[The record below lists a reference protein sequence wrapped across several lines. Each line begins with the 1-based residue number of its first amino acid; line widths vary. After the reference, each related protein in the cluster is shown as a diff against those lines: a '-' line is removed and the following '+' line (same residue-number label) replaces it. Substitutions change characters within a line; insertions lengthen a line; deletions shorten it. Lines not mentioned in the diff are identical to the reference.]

1 MDKVQQD
8 FDPSKF
14 NFSKVGQEEV
24 LFHFEES
31 EEDKVHYLEKASVLD
46 SPNVVA
52 INVSGINDD
61 GSTFY
66 AGFEVFWMLKDYVNW
81 SS

>member
-1 MDKVQQD
+1 MQQD
-8 FDPSKF
+8 FDSSKF
-14 NFSKVGQEEV
+14 NFTKAGQEEV
-24 LFHFEES
+24 LFYFEES

-52 INVSGINDD
+52 INVSEINDD

-66 AGFEVFWMLKDYVNW
+66 AGFEVF
-81 SS
+81 

>member
-1 MDKVQQD
+1 MQQD
-8 FDPSKF
+8 FDASKF
-14 NFSKVGQEEV
+14 NFTKVGHKEV

-52 INVSGINDD
+52 NNVSEINDD

-66 AGFEVFWMLKDYVNW
+66 ARFEVF
-81 SS
+81 

>member
-31 EEDKVHYLEKASVLD
+31 EEDKVHYLENPSVLD

-66 AGFEVFWMLKDYVNW
+66 AGFEVF
-81 SS
+81 

>member
-1 MDKVQQD
+1 MQQD

-14 NFSKVGQEEV
+14 NFTKVGQEEV
-24 LFHFEES
+24 LFRFEES
-31 EEDKVHYLEKASVLD
+31 EEYKVHYLEKASVLD

-52 INVSGINDD
+52 INVSEINDD

-66 AGFEVFWMLKDYVNW
+66 AWFEVF
-81 SS
+81 

>member
-1 MDKVQQD
+1 MQQD

-14 NFSKVGQEEV
+14 KFTKVGQEEV

-31 EEDKVHYLEKASVLD
+31 EEDKFHYLEKYSVLD

-52 INVSGINDD
+52 INVSEINDD

-66 AGFEVFWMLKDYVNW
+66 AGFEVF
-81 SS
+81 